1 MTKLTARKML
11 IHKNILFLFTV
22 SESLCQG
29 SKTSDRFCRTC
40 CLSLPVTWTR
50 VVAENE
56 CISAFKGYNRHSDN
70 HSAQVVLCKR
80 GGCAVQ
86 TVRHWLLNCVTTEV
100 GLV

>member
-1 MTKLTARKML
+1 MSHSVKVQKLVIVFVGPAA
-11 IHKNILFLFTV
+11 
-22 SESLCQG
+22 
-29 SKTSDRFCRTC
+29 
-40 CLSLPVTWTR
+40 VTWTR